1 MPLRKS
7 YTAAF
12 KLEAVAYA
20 KKNGNR
26 ATGRHFSINE
36 NEKVV
41 YLGFFS
47 HWLKVLCL
55 KKQLNMNT
63 SQRHTLQ
70 GYKILMQ

>member
-1 MPLRKS
+1 MPLRKN

-36 NEKVV
+36 KMVRNWRKQEDE
-41 YLGFFS
+41 LS
-47 HWLKVLCL
+47 LT
-55 KKQLNMNT
+55 KKSKLINRGQKARWPAL
-63 SQRHTLQ
+63 
-70 GYKILMQ
+70 